1 MGRKKKQPVVLNDVE
16 ITEIA
21 AEGKSIGRVDGQ
33 VVFVPMAIPGD
44 VADILI
50 TKKRSHYMMGR
61 VLTLKKP
68 SPLRIDPR
76 CQHFGVCGGCKWQ
89 HLPYPEQLKWKQ
101 KQVVDTLERIGGVT
115 AEKIN
120 PILGSEQTYYYR
132 NKLEYTFSNNR
143 WLPDEII
150 KQGIFIVE
158 PGAGFHIEGMFD
170 RVLDLQTC
178 HLQPEPTNQLRLAL
192 KNFLLEEGIPFYNLH
207 RKQGLLRNL
216 VVRNTLDG
224 QVMAVLV
231 FGEENEP
238 LMTKTLNYVAEK
250 FPGLHSIMYG
260 INTKLNDS
268 IHDLDFKC
276 WKGESYLYESIGELR
291 YRIGPKSFF
300 QTNSRQAY
308 HLYETV
314 KRMAQIQPHETVY
327 DLYTG
332 TGTIALYV
340 ARQAKKVIGIE
351 FVEDAIADAIENA
364 RLNQI
369 DNVEF
374 LAGDVKD
381 IMTHEF
387 IAAKGYPDVLI
398 ADPPR
403 VGMHESVVQTILE
416 AVPQRIIYVSC
427 NPATQ
432 ARDIKTLS
440 ANYRLVEIQPVD
452 MFPHTHHVENVAC
465 LVRK

>member
-50 TKKRSHYMMGR
+50 TKKRSHYLMGR

-120 PILGSEQTYYYR
+120 PILGSEQTYYFR

-143 WLPDEII
+143 WLPDKII

-308 HLYETV
+308 QLYETV

-416 AVPQRIIYVSC
+416 AAPQRIIYVSC

>member
-1 MGRKKKQPVVLNDVE
+1 MGRKKKQPIILSDVA

-21 AEGKSIGRVDGQ
+21 AEGKALTRVDDQ

-44 VADILI
+44 IVDILV
-50 TKKRSHYMMGR
+50 TKKRSHYLLGR
-61 VLTLKKP
+61 VVSLKKP
-68 SPLRIDPR
+68 SPLRVEPL
-76 CQHFGVCGGCKWQ
+76 CEHFGVCGGCKWQ
-89 HLPYPEQLKWKQ
+89 HLPYSEQLKWKQ
-101 KQVVDTLERIGGVT
+101 KQVVDTLERIGGIT
-115 AEKIN
+115 LEKIN
-120 PILGSEQTYYYR
+120 PILGSEQTFYYR

-170 RVLDLQTC
+170 RVLDIRTC

-192 KNFLLEEGIPFYNLH
+192 KKFLLDEGIPFYNLH

-216 VVRNTLDG
+216 VVRNSLDG
-224 QVMAVLV
+224 KVMAVLV
-231 FGEENEP
+231 FGEADEI
-238 LMTKTLNYVAEK
+238 LMKKTLNYVADN
-250 FPGLHSIMYG
+250 FPDLHSIMYG

-276 WKGESYLYESIGELR
+276 WKGEPYLYESIGDLR

-300 QTNSRQAY
+300 QTNSRQAF

-314 KRMAQIQPHETVY
+314 KRMAQIAPHEVVY

-340 ARQAKKVIGIE
+340 ARQAKRVIGIE
-351 FVEDAIADAIENA
+351 YVEDAIADAVENA
-364 RLNQI
+364 RLNLI
-369 DNVEF
+369 SNVEF
-374 LAGDVKD
+374 YAGDVKD

-387 IAAKGYPDVLI
+387 IASKGYPDVLI

-403 VGMHESVVQTILE
+403 VGMHDSVIETILQ
-416 AVPQRIIYVSC
+416 AAPQRIVYVSC

-432 ARDIKTLS
+432 ARDIKALAS
-440 ANYRLVEIQPVD
+440 HYRVAEIQPVD

>member
-61 VLTLKKP
+61 LLTLKKP

-178 HLQPEPTNQLRLAL
+178 HLQLEPTNQLRLAL

-308 HLYETV
+308 HLYDTV

-340 ARQAKKVIGIE
+340 ARLAKKVIGIE

-416 AVPQRIIYVSC
+416 AAPQRIIYVSC

-440 ANYRLVEIQPVD
+440 ANYRVVEIQPVD

>member
-1 MGRKKKQPVVLNDVE
+1 MGRKKKQPLIISDVE
-16 ITEIA
+16 ITEVA
-21 AEGKSIGRVDGQ
+21 AEGKALGRVDGQ
-33 VVFVPMAIPGD
+33 VIFVPMAIPGD
-44 VADILI
+44 IADILV
-50 TKKRSHYMMGR
+50 TKKRSHYLIGR
-61 VLTLKKP
+61 IFSLKQP
-68 SPLRIDPR
+68 SPLRIEPR
-76 CQHFGVCGGCKWQ
+76 CEHFGVCGGCKWQ

-101 KQVVDTLERIGGVT
+101 KQVIDTLERIGGINI
-115 AEKIN
+115 EKIN
-120 PILGSEQTYYYR
+120 PILGSEQTFYYR

-143 WLPDEII
+143 WLPDEMI
-150 KQGIFIVE
+150 KQGIFVVE

-170 RVLDLQTC
+170 RVLDIHTC

-192 KNFLLEEGIPFYNLH
+192 KKFLLDEGIPFYNLH

-216 VVRNTLDG
+216 VVRNTLEG
-224 QVMAVLV
+224 KVMAVIV

-238 LMTKTLNYVAEK
+238 MMAKTLNYVAEK
-250 FPGLHSIMYG
+250 FPDLHSLMYG

-276 WKGESYLYESIGELR
+276 WKGEPYLYETIGDLQ

-300 QTNSRQAY
+300 QTNSRQAFY
-308 HLYETV
+308 LYETV
-314 KRMAQIQPHETVY
+314 KRMAQISPNDTVY

-351 FVEDAIADAIENA
+351 YVEDAIADAVENA
-364 RLNQI
+364 KLNDI
-369 DNVEF
+369 ANAEF

-381 IMTHEF
+381 IMSDEF
-387 IAAKGYPDVLI
+387 IDSRGRPDVLI

-403 VGMHESVVQTILE
+403 VGMHETVVQTILRS
-416 AVPQRIIYVSC
+416 APQRIVYVSC

-432 ARDIKTLS
+432 ARDIKAL
-440 ANYRLVEIQPVD
+440 AGQYRVTEIQPVD

-465 LVRK
+465 LVKK

>member
-61 VLTLKKP
+61 LLTLKKP

-308 HLYETV
+308 HLYDTV

-416 AVPQRIIYVSC
+416 AAPQRIIYVSC

>member
-61 VLTLKKP
+61 LLTLKKP

-416 AVPQRIIYVSC
+416 AAPQRIIYVSC

>member
-61 VLTLKKP
+61 LLTLKKP

-178 HLQPEPTNQLRLAL
+178 HLQLEPTNQLRLAL

-308 HLYETV
+308 HLYDTV

-340 ARQAKKVIGIE
+340 ARLAKKVIGIE

-416 AVPQRIIYVSC
+416 AAPQRIIYVSC

>member
-61 VLTLKKP
+61 LLTLKKP

-178 HLQPEPTNQLRLAL
+178 HLQLEPTNQLRLAL

-308 HLYETV
+308 HLYDTV

-340 ARQAKKVIGIE
+340 ARLAKKVIGIE

-381 IMTHEF
+381 TMTHEF

-416 AVPQRIIYVSC
+416 AAPQRIIYVSC

-440 ANYRLVEIQPVD
+440 ANYRVVEIQPVD

>member
-33 VVFVPMAIPGD
+33 VVFVPMAVPGD

-61 VLTLKKP
+61 LLTLKKP

-416 AVPQRIIYVSC
+416 AAPQRIIYVSC

>member
-50 TKKRSHYMMGR
+50 TKKRSHYLMGR

-101 KQVVDTLERIGGVT
+101 KQVVDTMERIGGVT

-120 PILGSEQTYYYR
+120 PILGSEQTYYFR

-143 WLPDEII
+143 WLPDKII

-308 HLYETV
+308 QLYETV

-416 AVPQRIIYVSC
+416 AAPQRIIYVSC
-427 NPATQ
+427 NSATQ